1 MGEVSAEEI
10 TEEVMAAEAVHLAR
24 EAGHLEEEEV
34 LLDKEITEEALA
46 VTVIPDLEGLS
57 EEDIDF
63 YLFLIKS

>member
-1 MGEVSAEEI
+1 
-10 TEEVMAAEAVHLAR
+10 
-24 EAGHLEEEEV
+24 LEEEEV